1 MKRERLYVSSI
12 GEDCCAAA
20 ARFGTG
26 IELAQY
32 CTAARLDGAPADE
45 WEIPVERCLASAKR
59 FAFHGPFNELSPAAI
74 DPMVLDVTKTRY
86 RQAVARAQAM
96 GIRTVVLHAGFQPL
110 VYYPEWF
117 IARSIEFWRAFA
129 REIPEGMTVC
139 LENVMEPRA
148 QMLVDIV
155 QAVDDARVRICL
167 DAGHANTFVSHESPA
182 AWLEACAPYVAHVH
196 LHNNDAD
203 RDLHAPLM
211 DGTIDVVSF
220 VRQLDALCPAASC
233 TLELARCEE
242 SLIWME
248 EQRLLED

>member
-1 MKRERLYVSSI
+1 MRRGRLYLSSI
-12 GEDCCAAA
+12 GEDCCEAAK
-20 ARFGTG
+20 RFGTG

-45 WEIPVERCLASAKR
+45 WEIPVERCFAAAKR
-59 FAFHGPFNELSPAAI
+59 FTLHGPFNELTPAAI
-74 DPMVLDVTKTRY
+74 DPMVLDVTRTRY
-86 RQAVARAQAM
+86 RQAIARAQELH
-96 GIRTVVLHAGFQPL
+96 IRTVVLHAGFQPL

-129 REIPEGMTVC
+129 REIPAGMTVC

-155 QAVDDARVRICL
+155 QAVDYARVRICL
-167 DAGHANTFVSHESPA
+167 DAGHANTFVSHEAPE

-211 DGTIDVVSF
+211 NGTIDMASF
-220 VRQLDALCPAASC
+220 VRSLDALCPAATC
-233 TLELARCEE
+233 TLELTRCEE

-248 EQRLLED
+248 KQRLLED